1 MRTLRWVRRSH
12 RENKT
17 EAPSR
22 PSCCYA
28 IEMERRCWYDYPL
41 RHQALGSRAF
51 LADRVELEG
60 CEARDACL
68 SARDASLSASAEGRD
83 ANGGFEIEIIL
94 QEKSNVFAFP
104 IEDAQDL
111 DFFDQPKLSPEEIA
125 EGTVRPENVI
135 GSYAVYPKAETN
147 HRVGDT
153 LYSTGNACHIY
164 RLGLSAGILE
174 RVRRGMAGYT
184 GRSVN

>member
-1 MRTLRWVRRSH
+1 
-12 RENKT
+12 
-17 EAPSR
+17 
-22 PSCCYA
+22 
-28 IEMERRCWYDYPL
+28 MERRCWYDYPL

-51 LADRVELEG
+51 ITDRIELEG
-60 CEARDACL
+60 CDARDACL
-68 SARDASLSASAEGRD
+68 SASAEGRH
-83 ANGGFEIEIIL
+83 ANGGFQIEIIL

-135 GSYAVYPKAETN
+135 DSYTVYPKAETN

-174 RVRRGMAGYT
+174 RICRGMAGYT
-184 GRSVN
+184 GRTVN